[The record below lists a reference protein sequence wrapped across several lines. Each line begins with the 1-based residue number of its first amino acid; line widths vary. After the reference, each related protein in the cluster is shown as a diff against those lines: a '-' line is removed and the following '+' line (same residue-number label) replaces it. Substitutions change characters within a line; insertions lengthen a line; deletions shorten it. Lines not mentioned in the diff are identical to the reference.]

1 MPCHDILVK
10 TAITDASYEW
20 IQKATPFW
28 ESEIANLGLII
39 PAGFYVSTQNNR
51 ASYDDV
57 SSSLMIS
64 GISSLS
70 ATDQAIV
77 VERYQQS
84 YVASQIFA
92 ALQADGYTM
101 TATFSTDFEGAWI
114 IEARDETR
122 NATIGVTLFR
132 DLQFEIDF
140 LDALH
145 DDSVWLSGGE
155 FGRVLEY
162 LRRLGLSVDIIKQDI
177 DEESKRAIASS
188 LYA

>member
-10 TAITDASYEW
+10 TSITDASLEW
-20 IQKATPFW
+20 IAKAAPFW
-28 ESEIANLGLII
+28 EQQIIELGLVI
-39 PAGFYVSTQNNR
+39 PAGFYASVTSASR
-51 ASYDDV
+51 SYDDISAV
-57 SSSLMIS
+57 IALAGIS
-64 GISSLS
+64 GLS
-70 ATDQAIV
+70 VSDQAILT
-77 VERYQQS
+77 ERYQQS

-92 ALQADGYTM
+92 ALQSDGYTM
-101 TATFSTDFEGAWI
+101 SARFSTDYEGAWI

-162 LRRLGLSVDIIKQDI
+162 LRKLGLSVDILKQDV
-177 DEESKRAIASS
+177 DAEKQQAISS
-188 LYA
+188 NLYA

>member
-28 ESEIANLGLII
+28 ESEIANLGLTI
-39 PAGFYVSTQNNR
+39 PAGFYVTTQNNR

-70 ATDQAIV
+70 AADQATV

-177 DEESKRAIASS
+177 DEESQRAIASN